1 VSITGLVMRR
11 ELFAQE
17 LKRRASD
24 CIGARVGGHRTLFV
38 DLPRPC
44 FLPEIRTDPKGKAR
58 NIYRY
63 ETMMMPYD
71 KLKSLLRA
79 TVQLNP
85 GGTFAIL
92 DAIAHQFRDTQ
103 AACRLQKARL
113 QLFTTIHDRTQNTS

>member
-1 VSITGLVMRR
+1 M
-11 ELFAQE
+11 
-17 LKRRASD
+17 ASD

-44 FLPEIRTDPKGKAR
+44 LLPEIRTDPKGKAR

-71 KLKSLLRA
+71 ELKSLLRA

-85 GGTFAIL
+85 GGTFTRL
-92 DAIAHQFRDTQ
+92 DAIPHQFRDTQ
-103 AACRLQKARL
+103 AAGRLQKARL
-113 QLFTTIHDRTQNTS
+113 QLFRTIHDHTQNVSR